1 MSYKLEKPYTA
12 KQRADFI
19 VLHNHQN
26 GRAIEETEKALFAL
40 EAWEKL
46 VDDEVVDNTEEY
58 EAERAQKEAERIA
71 HLSLTRGDVLRGL
84 LLAKGV
90 TKEQISQMIEAMPTS
105 SQEQIVVK
113 ELAKIDF
120 EDALN
125 FYRGVP
131 LIDTIGLQL
140 GITKEQLDEFFETN
154 DYRYLTTC
162 TLTINPTPENAK
174 VILNGLEQKT
184 AIVPYSSDIDYMVT
198 AEGYKGESGTVIVEK
213 DEVLDVELVE
223 EVENA

>member
-1 MSYKLEKPYTA
+1 MYLGYKDEKIKFYTE
-12 KQRADFI
+12 QPLDTTLYGIDR
-19 VLHNHQN
+19 
-26 GRAIEETEKALFAL
+26 IEETDEEYVLDGEQYILKD
-40 EAWEKL
+40 EAWEEKQ
-46 VDDEVVDNTEEY
+46 
-58 EAERAQKEAERIA
+58 AQKEAERIA

>member
-1 MSYKLEKPYTA
+1 MYLGYKDEKIKFYTE
-12 KQRADFI
+12 QPLDTTLYGIDR
-19 VLHNHQN
+19 
-26 GRAIEETEKALFAL
+26 IEETDEEYVLDGEQYILKD
-40 EAWEKL
+40 EAWEEKQ
-46 VDDEVVDNTEEY
+46 
-58 EAERAQKEAERIA
+58 AQKEAERIA

-154 DYRYLTTC
+154 DYRYLTNC
-162 TLTINPTPENAK
+162 TITINPTPENAK

>member
-58 EAERAQKEAERIA
+58 EAEQAQKEAERIA
-71 HLSLTRGDVLRGL
+71 MLNLTAADVERAIYK
-84 LLAKGV
+84 AKG
-90 TKEQISQMIEAMPTS
+90 
-105 SQEQIVVK
+105 
-113 ELAKIDF
+113 IDF
-120 EDALN
+120 DDVIALVEAQALSEETPAIDIKALKIELKANN
-125 FYRGVP
+125 FYRGNP
-131 LIDTIGLQL
+131 YIDVVGTLL
-140 GITKEQLDEFFETN
+140 GFTKEQLDEFFETN
-154 DYRYLTTC
+154 DYRYLTNC
-162 TLTINPTPENAK
+162 TITINPTPGNAK